1 MQYENKESQ
10 RNSRITSSTNT
21 EHHLP
26 RQLMVLNL
34 HVREGE
40 AIHFD
45 QLRDSL
51 GQLSLDLFV
60 LEILEPN
67 LQTIRNGATTRN
79 RLVSMFFR
87 QKVRYLI
94 DDTGSSDLAAV
105 LEGLSDHAE
114 HDGLPE
120 VAQLVMSII

>member
-45 QLRDSL
+45 QFRDSL

-60 LEILEPN
+60 LEVLEPN

-87 QKVRYLI
+87 QKV
-94 DDTGSSDLAAV
+94 
-105 LEGLSDHAE
+105 
-114 HDGLPE
+114 
-120 VAQLVMSII
+120 